1 MTIIASP
8 ISSLRDWI
16 GSGSPG
22 QTESAELVKFAW
34 PLSRLGEAVECLAHH
49 GGLASTQPQ
58 SLTWP
63 LFTANIQVNY
73 EAQVDNETL
82 ERWLTIGT
90 AQLDLEVESVQVAY
104 AEVDRLVQGAGPML
118 VRLPLQD
125 MGTGE
130 GGPHFLALLRGK
142 GGNATLIGPDRAVHR
157 VSPYLIRDA
166 LCADLERSYD
176 AELDQ
181 LLEVAEVSSARQA
194 DVRQALLQ
202 VQLGSQLIGD
212 CWLLRLSPAAGVG
225 QQMAQIR
232 LRQRLALLVI
242 GYLVQVSLTILA
254 WGVIGRSSLAGH
266 FDWGWLQAWALVLF
280 SAVPLQMFTNWFF
293 SRLVVDVGVLFKQRL
308 LFGAL
313 QLAPEEIRHQG
324 AGQFLG
330 RVMETVAVE
339 RLALAGG
346 FRALLALIQLGAA
359 AVILAIGAGGWLH
372 ALLLVVWTGFT
383 VGLSL
388 TDLHVGRAWTDAFRT
403 MTNDLVERMVGH
415 RTRLAQEDRRR
426 WHAGEDQ
433 LLDTYILLSQKLN
446 RVETQLDALIPRG
459 WMVLGMVS
467 VLGVFFLPVGWRNAD
482 TAANIAISLGGVL
495 MAYQALVSIT
505 IGLQSVVDA
514 RLAWTQVEP
523 LFYAAERVKDE
534 RVDPMGIGRRLMQQV
549 GQETGRPQ
557 VSAREL
563 AFRYDGHNRYV
574 LRDCTFQ
581 IVSGERWL
589 LTGPS
594 GSGKST
600 LAALLAGLRRPESG
614 TLLLGGLD
622 CDTIGVAEWRRRV
635 VVVPQFHENHLFT
648 GTLGFNL
655 LMGREWP
662 ASAAALTE
670 AETICWE
677 LGLGDL
683 LTRMPAGMQQMV
695 GESGWRLSHGERSR
709 IYIGRALLQDADL
722 LILDESFGA
731 LDPETMQLA
740 ADCVLRRAKTLVVI
754 AHP

>member
-1 MTIIASP
+1 MTIIVSLISAMGDLQRVGQPNP
-8 ISSLRDWI
+8 I
-16 GSGSPG
+16 
-22 QTESAELVKFAW
+22 ESIALLKFAW
-34 PLSRLGEAVECLAHH
+34 PLSRLGEAVECLIRQ
-49 GGLASTQPQ
+49 GGLAAAPSP

-63 LFTANIQVNY
+63 LFATNI
-73 EAQVDNETL
+73 QVDNETL
-82 ERWLTIGT
+82 ERWLATGI

-104 AEVDRLVQGAGPML
+104 AEVERLIHGAGPTL
-118 VRLPLQD
+118 LRLPLNALHD
-125 MGTGE
+125 PALTE
-130 GGPHFLALLRGK
+130 ATPYFLALLKGKRGS
-142 GGNATLIGPDRAVHR
+142 ATLIGPDRTVCR
-157 VSPYLIRDA
+157 VPPHLIRDA
-166 LCADLERSYD
+166 LCSDLESAHIAELADLLTVTEIPQS
-176 AELDQ
+176 Q
-181 LLEVAEVSSARQA
+181 QA
-194 DVRQALLQ
+194 KVRQALLQ
-202 VQLGSQLIGD
+202 VQLGPQLIDG

-225 QQMAQIR
+225 EQMAQIR
-232 LRQRLALLVI
+232 LKRRLATLVA
-242 GYLVQVSLTILA
+242 GYLLQVSLTILA

-293 SRLVVDVGVLFKQRL
+293 SRLVVDIGALFKQRL

-346 FRALLALIQLGAA
+346 FRALLALIQLLAA
-359 AVILAIGAGGWLH
+359 AIILAFGAGGWLH
-372 ALLLVVWTGFT
+372 ALLLVLWTGLT
-383 VGLSL
+383 VGLGL
-388 TDLHVGRAWTDAFRT
+388 TDLHVGRTWIEAFRT

-415 RTRLAQEDRRR
+415 RTRLAQENRKR
-426 WHAGEDQ
+426 WHEGEDQ
-433 LLDTYILLSQKLN
+433 LLDNYILLSQKLDQ
-446 RVETQLDALIPRG
+446 VETQLDALIPRG
-459 WMVLGMVS
+459 WMVIGMVS
-467 VLGVFFLPVGWRNAD
+467 VLGIFFLPEEWRNAD
-482 TAANIAISLGGVL
+482 TATNVAISLGGVL

-514 RLAWTQVEP
+514 QLAWTQVEP
-523 LFYAAERVKDE
+523 LFYAAERVKEE
-534 RVDPMGIGRRLMQQV
+534 RVDPLGVGRRLMQQV
-549 GQETGRPQ
+549 GQEMGRPQ

-563 AFRYDGHNRYV
+563 AFRYGDHNRYV

-655 LMGREWP
+655 LMGCEWP
-662 ASAAALTE
+662 ASAAALAE
-670 AETICWE
+670 AETICRE

>member
-1 MTIIASP
+1 
-8 ISSLRDWI
+8 LKRI
-16 GSGSPG
+16 GHADSI
-22 QTESAELVKFAW
+22 ESAALVQFAW
-34 PLSRLGEAVECLAHH
+34 PLSRLGEAVECLAQH
-49 GGLASTQPQ
+49 GGLASAPLQ
-58 SLTWP
+58 SLIWP
-63 LFTANIQVNY
+63 VFTAHV
-73 EAQVDNETL
+73 AADNETI
-82 ERWLTIGT
+82 ERWLAIGA
-90 AQLDLEVESVQVAY
+90 AQLDLEFESVQVPY
-104 AEVDRLVQGAGPML
+104 AEVDRLVQGAGPTL
-118 VRLPLQD
+118 LRLPSSDSVALED
-125 MGTGE
+125 T
-130 GGPHFLALLRGK
+130 PCFLALLKGKRGS
-142 GGNATLIGPDRAVHR
+142 ATLIGTDRVIRR
-157 VSPYLIRDA
+157 VSPLLIRNA
-166 LCADLERSYD
+166 LCTELESSYTADLD
-176 AELDQ
+176 
-181 LLEVAEVSSARQA
+181 LLLSVAKIPPARQA

-202 VQLGSQLIGD
+202 VQLGPKTIDG
-212 CWLLRLSPAAGVG
+212 CWLLRLSPAAGVA

-232 LRQRLALLVI
+232 LKRRLALLVV
-242 GYLVQVSLTILA
+242 GYLVQVSLTIVA
-254 WGVIGRSSLAGH
+254 WGLIGRSSLAGH
-266 FDWGWLQAWALVLF
+266 FDWGWLEAWALVLF

-293 SRLVVDVGVLFKQRL
+293 SRLVVDVGALFKQRL

-330 RVMETVAVE
+330 RIMETVAVE

-346 FRALLALIQLGAA
+346 FRALLAFIQLGAA

-372 ALLLVVWTGFT
+372 TLLLVLWTGVT
-383 VGLSL
+383 VGLGL
-388 TDLHVGRAWTDAFRT
+388 TDLHVGRAWIDAFRT

-415 RTRLAQEDRRR
+415 RTRLAQENRSR
-426 WHAGEDQ
+426 WHEGEDQ
-433 LLDTYILLSQKLN
+433 LLDNYILLSQQLDQ
-446 RVETQLDALIPRG
+446 VETQLDALVPRG

-467 VLGVFFLPVGWRNAD
+467 VLGIFFLPEAWRNAD
-482 TAANIAISLGGVL
+482 TLANIAISLGGVL

-514 RLAWTQVEP
+514 RLAWTQVFP
-523 LFYAAERVKDE
+523 LFSAAERAKAE
-534 RVDPMGIGRRLMQQV
+534 RVDPMSIGRRMLQQT
-549 GQETGRPQ
+549 GQPQ
-557 VSAREL
+557 VNAREL
-563 AFRYDGHNRYV
+563 AFRYGDHNRYV

-594 GSGKST
+594 GGGKST

-614 TLLLGGLD
+614 TLLLSGLD
-622 CDTIGVAEWRRRV
+622 RDTVGVAEWRRRV

-648 GTLGFNL
+648 GTLAFNL

-662 ASAAALTE
+662 ASAATLTE
-670 AETICWE
+670 AETICRE

-709 IYIGRALLQDADL
+709 VFIARALLQNADL

-740 ADCVLRRAKTLVVI
+740 ADCVLRRAKTLLVI

>member
-1 MTIIASP
+1 MGDADRVGFYTRPDAAA
-8 ISSLRDWI
+8 L
-16 GSGSPG
+16 
-22 QTESAELVKFAW
+22 TKFAW
-34 PLSRLGEAVECLAHH
+34 PLSQLGEAVECLAQH
-49 GGLASTQPQ
+49 GGLASAHSQ

-63 LFTANIQVNY
+63 LFAADV
-73 EAQVDNETL
+73 QVDNDTL
-82 ERWLTIGT
+82 ERWLAIGV
-90 AQLDLEVESVQVAY
+90 AQLDLEIESVQVAY
-104 AEVDRLVQGAGPML
+104 AEVDRLVQGAGPTL
-118 VRLPLQD
+118 LRLPANAD
-125 MGTGE
+125 AFTE
-130 GGPHFLALLRGK
+130 NTPYFLALLKGK
-142 GGNATLIGPDRAVHR
+142 RGNAAVIGPDRAVHR
-157 VSPYLIRDA
+157 LPPRLIRDV
-166 LCADLERSYD
+166 LCTELERPHN

-181 LLEVAEVSSARQA
+181 LLTIAEIPPSRQA

-202 VQLGSQLIGD
+202 VQLGPQQIDG

-225 QQMAQIR
+225 EQMAQIR
-232 LRQRLALLVI
+232 LRRRLAMLVV
-242 GYLVQVSLTILA
+242 GYLVQVSLTIVA

-280 SAVPLQMFTNWFF
+280 SAVPLQMFTNWSF
-293 SRLVVDVGVLFKQRL
+293 SRLIVDVGGQFKQRL

-313 QLAPEEIRHQG
+313 QLTPEEIRHQG

-346 FRALLALIQLGAA
+346 FRALLAFIQLLAA
-359 AVILAIGAGGWLH
+359 AFILAIGAGGWLH
-372 ALLLVVWTGFT
+372 ALLLLLWAGLT
-383 VGLSL
+383 VGLGL
-388 TDLHVGRAWTDAFRT
+388 TDLHVGRTWIDAFRT

-415 RTRLAQEDRRR
+415 RTRLAQENRSR
-426 WHAGEDQ
+426 WHDGEDQ
-433 LLDTYILLSQKLN
+433 LLDNYILLSQKLDQ
-446 RVETQLDALIPRG
+446 VETQLDALVPRG

-467 VLGVFFLPVGWRNAD
+467 VLGIFFLPATWRNPD

-495 MAYQALVSIT
+495 MAYQALLSIT

-514 RLAWTQVEP
+514 RLAWTQVQP
-523 LFYAAERVKDE
+523 LFDAAERAKEE
-534 RVDPMGIGRRLMQQV
+534 RVDPMNIGRRMIQQTGQQQV
-549 GQETGRPQ
+549 N
-557 VSAREL
+557 AREL
-563 AFRYDGHNRYV
+563 TFRYGDRNRFV

-589 LTGPS
+589 LAGPS

-622 CDTIGVAEWRRRV
+622 RDTVGVTEWRRRV

-648 GTLGFNL
+648 GTIAFNL

-662 ASAAALTE
+662 ASSTALAE
-670 AETICWE
+670 AETICQE

-709 IYIGRALLQDADL
+709 IYIARALLQDTDL

-740 ADCVLRRAKTLVVI
+740 ADCVLRRAKTLLVI